1 MEERNEVIIKTVRA
15 LLEEEKVGVAVALL
29 DSLHPAD
36 AAEVVEDLHRDD
48 RIKIFQAWDVEE
60 SSEALEEM
68 SEEDQV
74 EVVQGL
80 SPHLALS
87 IVSEMSPDDAADL
100 LSRLPEA
107 GREDLLARMDLDLSA
122 SLRLLLAHGGET
134 AGGLMTP
141 NVVRFSQDL
150 TVGEV
155 LEELRRV
162 PEDTEMVYYL
172 YFQDSDERL
181 TGVVSLRE
189 MIVADPGRPVV
200 DVMHADL
207 ISVSPD
213 ADQEQV
219 AQLIDRY
226 DLLALPVVDRRK
238 RLLGIVTVDDAME
251 IIEEEAK
258 EDLYSLAGSWEKEE
272 ERERRPILASFK
284 GRLPW
289 LAVALCL
296 ELLLAGWIL
305 KVNVGFLRE
314 NISLVIFL
322 PAVMFLG
329 GTASVLSSTYIIH
342 DVLGDDSR
350 DVSFFRVL
358 MREVVV
364 GIVLGTLSGVVL
376 ALFTLLLQGDAGIA
390 WAVGTSCLATV
401 FLAACIGTSLPLVLE
416 RMGGDPAR
424 ASEPLL
430 ATIMDIVSIL
440 VYLSL
445 GFLLVNA

>member
-1 MEERNEVIIKTVRA
+1 MTRDLDPVIIIFMEERNEVIIRTVRD

-36 AAEVVEDLHRDD
+36 AAEVVEELGRDD
-48 RIKIFQAWDVEE
+48 RIKIFQTWDVEE
-60 SSEALEEM
+60 SSEALREM
-68 SEEDQV
+68 SDDDQI

-80 SPHLALS
+80 SPQLALS

-100 LSRLPEA
+100 LSRLPET
-107 GREDLLARMDLDLSA
+107 GREDLLARMGLDLSA

-150 TVGEV
+150 KVGEV

-172 YFQDSDERL
+172 YFQDAGERL

-189 MIVADPGRPVV
+189 LIIADPGRPVT

-226 DLLALPVVDRRK
+226 DLLAVPVVDRRE

-272 ERERRPILASFK
+272 ERERRPIFASFI
-284 GRLPW
+284 GGLPW

-305 KVNVGFLRE
+305 KANAGFLRE

-329 GTASVLSSTYIIH
+329 GTASVLSSTHVIH

-350 DVSFFRVL
+350 TFPS
-358 MREVVV
+358 
-364 GIVLGTLSGVVL
+364 S
-376 ALFTLLLQGDAGIA
+376 
-390 WAVGTSCLATV
+390 
-401 FLAACIGTSLPLVLE
+401 
-416 RMGGDPAR
+416 
-424 ASEPLL
+424 AS
-430 ATIMDIVSIL
+430 
-440 VYLSL
+440 
-445 GFLLVNA
+445 